1 MVATNI
7 AETSITI
14 DGIIHVIDS
23 CFVKMA
29 WFNSDTYTDSLIIT
43 EVYIHRLSY
52 HFKGIDR
59 HRLLSLQRCIYI
71 YKLSLSLQTQNLFII
86 TEVWIQTQTLL
97 SLQRYGCIHRLTYHN
112 IGIYIQTQTLIIT

>member
-1 MVATNI
+1 MNYLKGGKVSRVVLSLLKISEKLKSILFFRKVVVATNI

-43 EVYIHRLSY
+43 EVKIH
-52 HFKGIDR
+52 
-59 HRLLSLQRCIYI
+59 
-71 YKLSLSLQTQNLFII
+71 
-86 TEVWIQTQTLL
+86 TQTL
-97 SLQRYGCIHRLTYHN
+97 TEV
-112 IGIYIQTQTLIIT
+112 

>member
-43 EVYIHRLSY
+43 EVYIHRL
-52 HFKGIDR
+52 
-59 HRLLSLQRCIYI
+59 LSFQRYR
-71 YKLSLSLQTQNLFII
+71 QTQAIII
-86 TEVWIQTQTLL
+86 TEV
-97 SLQRYGCIHRLTYHN
+97 
-112 IGIYIQTQTLIIT
+112 YIQTQTLTEVYIHIQTLVIITNTDSLYHYRGMDTDTDSLIITEV

>member
-43 EVYIHRLSY
+43 EVYIHRL
-52 HFKGIDR
+52 
-59 HRLLSLQRCIYI
+59 LSFQRYR
-71 YKLSLSLQTQNLFII
+71 QTQAIII
-86 TEVWIQTQTLL
+86 TEVYIHIQTLVIITNTE
-97 SLQRYGCIHRLTYHN
+97 SLYHYR
-112 IGIYIQTQTLIIT
+112 GMDTDTDSLIITEV